1 MRKILLIVLIFL
13 FSSEVYSG
21 GHKPTTYG
29 PRPKLKLHGLVNAQ
43 CSKLGV
49 CHFSYESEEVRKIAT
64 ELGLSSGKIRIR
76 ILNFEPNYLRKINSR
91 CNQNGEWVNFLWQ
104 STVNHLEEAE
114 RVTVVGRKYKQ
125 GMFGHVYFGQ
135 RDSVTSIIDLL
146 NRKTKQ
152 DCKL

>member
-1 MRKILLIVLIFL
+1 MRKTLLIILIFL

-21 GHKPTTYG
+21 GHNPKPYG
-29 PRPKLKLHGLVNAQ
+29 PRPKIKLHGLVNAQ
-43 CSKLGV
+43 CSELGV
-49 CHFSYESEEVRKIAT
+49 CYFGYESDAVRKIAT

-91 CNQNGEWVNFLWQ
+91 CNRNSDWVNFLWQ

-114 RVTVVGRKYKQ
+114 RVTVVGRKYKE
-125 GMFGHVYFGQ
+125 GMFGHLYFGQ

-146 NRKTKQ
+146 NRKSSSN
-152 DCKL
+152 CKF